1 MLLLAAEQCQG
12 WIASENFPNEGYL
25 QTSTNSH
32 GF

>member
-1 MLLLAAEQCQG
+1 MLLLAAEQCHD
-12 WIASENFPNEGYL
+12 WITRENSLDEGYL